1 MTNQRLVAIG
11 YIVLALLAGF
21 FFEHVLLAAFG
32 TFGITQ
38 PLTRPLTGEWT
49 WSSLIGLLLA
59 FGIAFYL
66 WATPRYREVSFEIA
80 AELRK
85 VSWPGL
91 AETRAATIAVI
102 VASLIAAALLGYST
116 SSGSSSPTRSRT
128 RRCEGNPSDARPG
141 DREDR
146 EEMVRRA
153 HVFGLREQGEE
164 VARGEDQAERSRRI
178 LRRHPHPHGERGG
191 DGEGGKTRLEAQ
203 VLPWLHPRADGA
215 QRPDLAPRQEHAEDH
230 RIRRQ
235 CHQAS
240 SGERARDRPAHHPAF

>member
-21 FFEHVLLAAFG
+21 FFEHVLLAVFG

-49 WSSLIGLLLA
+49 WSSVIGLLLA
-59 FGIAFYL
+59 FGIAYYL

-102 VASLIAAALLGYST
+102 VASLIAAALLGLFDVLWQFLT
-116 SSGSSSPTRSRT
+116 DKIQNPT
-128 RRCEGNPSDARPG
+128 
-141 DREDR
+141 
-146 EEMVRRA
+146 V
-153 HVFGLREQGEE
+153 
-164 VARGEDQAERSRRI
+164 
-178 LRRHPHPHGERGG
+178 
-191 DGEGGKTRLEAQ
+191 
-203 VLPWLHPRADGA
+203 
-215 QRPDLAPRQEHAEDH
+215 
-230 RIRRQ
+230 
-235 CHQAS
+235 
-240 SGERARDRPAHHPAF
+240 